1 MLELSDSLT
10 IPAHQCNWF
19 VQVEGAD
26 VLRTRHGGRER
37 PSCKELCRVSSQKS
51 AWSHRLSPCH
61 AGGGGTGTG
70 RVSLFM
76 ALLPDC
82 HAMQVTSQCS
92 LNFSWQTQL
101 GPSPSPCQVQEIS
114 QIDEPSENA
123 PTEGAQS
130 PSMPAEPAK
139 PTHPE
144 VSHINI
150 CHTPP
155 LPSV

>member
-1 MLELSDSLT
+1 MGGERGL
-10 IPAHQCNWF
+10 PAKNYAGFHPKN
-19 VQVEGAD
+19 
-26 VLRTRHGGRER
+26 LLGRI
-37 PSCKELCRVSSQKS
+37 VS
-51 AWSHRLSPCH
+51 AP
-61 AGGGGTGTG
+61 GGGGTGTG